1 MKSLVAISLLFLLPS
16 IRAAALPQLIG
27 DELESTS
34 SHFKRDARG
43 NLAPRSPKPD
53 FAELGYKGS
62 KREALP
68 KAVTSMADDPS
79 LDPSFNLKRDVSS
92 RSPQGPA
99 SNPGEFIGVEISR
112 VNPANRDT
120 SSGSSSSSS
129 SSSEEDNRGM
139 GAVTNDS
146 RVVVP
151 IFIGEIGPP
160 ARDLLM
166 EDDGEMRQHRHYNS
180 SHHHRLNGTHR
191 EHRKTGIL
199 AELNSHGEHIVVYNG
214 THFSN
219 GTRYSPASTTIDGG
233 KLINKT
239 VIDGDEI
246 AVYREPFNRHH
257 HHHPQNLTGGLMPTP
272 TRVWLPSG
280 TGWIPSST
288 GRPRHHRK
296 VPSQTL
302 AGFRGPKRNGYWR
315 KIIDTLRDGYAY

>member
-1 MKSLVAISLLFLLPS
+1 MKISVAISLLFLLPG

-34 SHFKRDARG
+34 SPLKRDARG

-53 FAELGYKGS
+53 FAEPNHKS
-62 KREALP
+62 NKREALP

-99 SNPGEFIGVEISR
+99 SNPGEFIGVGISR

-129 SSSEEDNRGM
+129 SEEDNLF
-139 GAVTNDS
+139 V
-146 RVVVP
+146 
-151 IFIGEIGPP
+151 GEIGPP
-160 ARDLLM
+160 GRDLLM

-191 EHRKTGIL
+191 EHRKIGIL

-219 GTRYSPASTTIDGG
+219 GTRYSPANTTLDGG

-257 HHHPQNLTGGLMPTP
+257 HHHPQNLTGGLMPTGEFMP
-272 TRVWLPSG
+272 TPTPTGVWLPSG
-280 TGWIPSST
+280 TGWIPSGT

-296 VPSQTL
+296 VPSQAL
-302 AGFRGPKRNGYWR
+302 AGFEGPKRNGYWR
-315 KIIDTLRDGYAY
+315 KMMNTLWDGYAY